1 MTEPTIE
8 SLREL
13 FDGEK
18 QRVSQIRRHLD
29 ADRLKVTLE
38 QIDAQSQSPEF
49 WKDSDRARKM
59 LREKSRLEK
68 RLSLIQGIEK
78 EDADIRALFELAS
91 DPDFLA
97 ELSRRVPEFSESVK
111 AFELEEIL
119 SDAKS
124 DNPAFLEIHPGAGGT
139 ESQDW
144 AQMLLRMYIR
154 WAERHGMTVEV
165 IDIQSG
171 EEAGIKSATILV
183 RGEHAFG
190 YLMSESGIH
199 RLVRISPFDAN
210 KRRHTSFT
218 SVFVYPELE
227 DDIPVEIRDED
238 IRIDTFR
245 ASSAGGQHV
254 NKTSSAIRLTHL
266 PTGIVIS
273 SQNERSQLQN
283 REMAFK
289 VLRAKLYE
297 LEEKRKKEELDK
309 ISGAQNKKEIGWGHQ
324 IRSYVLQPYQ
334 LIKDH
339 RTGLETGKV
348 SEVLDGD
355 LDMFIR
361 GYLLARWNG
370 TLGTGAPE
378 SDELDG

>member
-1 MTEPTIE
+1 LKGKNKE
-8 SLREL
+8 SPRSGGI
-13 FDGEK
+13 F
-18 QRVSQIRRHLD
+18 D
-29 ADRLKVTLE
+29 ADRLTVTLE
-38 QIDAQSQSPEF
+38 QIDAQTQSPEF
-49 WKDSDRARKM
+49 WKDSDRAKKM
-59 LREKSRLEK
+59 LREKSQLEK
-68 RLSLIQGIEK
+68 RLSLIKGIDR
-78 EDADIRALFELAS
+78 EDADIRALLELAD
-91 DPDFLA
+91 DPDFLE
-97 ELSRRVPEFSESVK
+97 ELSRRVPEFAESVK

-119 SDAKS
+119 SDSKS

-154 WAERHGMTVEV
+154 WSERHGMTVEV
-165 IDIQSG
+165 VDIQPG

-190 YLMSESGIH
+190 YLSSESGIH

-227 DDIPVEIRDED
+227 DDVPVEIRDED

-254 NKTSSAIRLTHL
+254 NKTSSAIRLTHM

-297 LEEKRKKEELDK
+297 LEEKRKKEELDR
-309 ISGAQNKKEIGWGHQ
+309 ISGAQNKKDIGWGHQ

-370 TLGTGAPE
+370 TLGAGGSAMDDLET
-378 SDELDG
+378 

>member
-1 MTEPTIE
+1 MTEYTIE
-8 SLREL
+8 SLREI
-13 FDGEK
+13 FEGEK
-18 QRVSQIRRHLD
+18 QRVAQIRGIFD

-38 QIDAQSQSPEF
+38 QIDAQTQSPEF
-49 WKDSDRARKM
+49 WKDSDRAKKM
-59 LREKSRLEK
+59 LREKSNLEK
-68 RLSLIQGIEK
+68 RLSLIRGIDT
-78 EDADIRALFELAS
+78 EDADIRALFELAD
-91 DPDFLA
+91 DPDFLE
-97 ELSRRVPEFSESVK
+97 ELSRRVPEFAESVK

-144 AQMLLRMYIR
+144 AQMLLRMYVR

-165 IDIQSG
+165 VDIQPG
-171 EEAGIKSATILV
+171 EEAGIKSATLLV
-183 RGEHAFG
+183 RGDHAFG
-190 YLMSESGIH
+190 YLSSESGIH

-218 SVFVYPELE
+218 SVFVYPELGE
-227 DDIPVEIRDED
+227 DVPVEIRDED

-254 NKTSSAIRLTHL
+254 NKTSSAVRLTHM

-289 VLRAKLYE
+289 VLRAKLFE
-297 LEEKRKKEELDK
+297 LEEKRKKEELDR

-370 TLGTGAPE
+370 TLGSGNLE
-378 SDELDG
+378 GDDLEV

>member
-1 MTEPTIE
+1 LPRSGGI
-8 SLREL
+8 
-13 FDGEK
+13 FDT
-18 QRVSQIRRHLD
+18 
-29 ADRLKVTLE
+29 DRLIVTLE
-38 QIDAQSQSPEF
+38 QIDAQTQSPDF
-49 WKDSDRARKM
+49 WKDSDRARKL
-59 LREKSRLEK
+59 LREKSQIEK
-68 RLSLIQGIEK
+68 RLELIRSLER
-78 EDADIRALFELAS
+78 EESDIRALIEMAN
-91 DPDFLA
+91 DPEFLD
-97 ELSRRVPEFSESVK
+97 ELSRRVPEFSETVRT
-111 AFELEEIL
+111 FELEEIL
-119 SDAKS
+119 SDEKS
-124 DNPAFLEIHPGAGGT
+124 DNPAIMEIHPGAGGT

-144 AQMLLRMYIR
+144 AQMLLRMYVR
-154 WAERHGMTVEV
+154 WAERHGLTVEM
-165 IDIQSG
+165 IDVQSG
-171 EEAGIKSATILV
+171 EEAGIKSATVLF

-190 YLMSESGIH
+190 YLSSESGIH

-227 DDIPVEIRDED
+227 DDVPIDIRDED

-254 NKTSSAIRLTHL
+254 NKTSSAVRLTHM

-273 SQNERSQLQN
+273 SQNERSQIQN

-289 VLRAKLYE
+289 VLRAKLFE

-339 RTGLETGKV
+339 RTGIETGKV

-355 LDMFIR
+355 LDLFIR

-370 TLGTGAPE
+370 TLGTHQETDVPE
-378 SDELDG
+378 D